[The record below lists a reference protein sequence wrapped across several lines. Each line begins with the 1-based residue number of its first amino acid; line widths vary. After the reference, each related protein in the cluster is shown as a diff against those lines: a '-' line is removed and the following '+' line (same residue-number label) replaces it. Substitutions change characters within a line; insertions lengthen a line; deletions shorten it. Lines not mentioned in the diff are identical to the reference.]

1 MLTWKLALDI
11 KKFYHPKSDLMHLF
25 KSGVARR
32 VSVTLISIF
41 SPIFIFKLL
50 TGLGIS
56 IIASIV
62 LVLFYFLILFIF
74 KIGMMIISEDLS
86 RRVGFKTTIWL
97 SAVPFLL
104 FLPTIINSP
113 KYPILLIF
121 AAAFWGMHAGLYW
134 WGYHGY
140 FIKTG
145 DRKHFG
151 EGIGEANLFE
161 TIASVITPVGGAIIA
176 RYFGFNSLFIF
187 SGFWMILSVAFLGR
201 EHDKKQRRDI
211 DFKEVIKLVIKLKT
225 VSLAYMGLN
234 AEYFLYGTMWPL
246 FIFLFFGKI
255 LSTGAIISLASLIA
269 ALFSVGIGRL
279 SDRKKDRKIIA
290 LGSPLIALS
299 WFFRTLTRHIPM
311 LVLADSIENFGQIM
325 VKVPLNALSYK
336 KAVEAESAKAILFR
350 ETAMTLGSIGA
361 ITILILWIFIGRLIE
376 PNFLIDESFQAIG
389 FIAAVS
395 SLLPLIA
402 IYKHRI

>member
-1 MLTWKLALDI
+1 MLTWKISFDL
-11 KKFYHPKSDLMHLF
+11 KKYYHPKSDLMHLF

-32 VSVTLISIF
+32 VSVTLLSIF

-50 TGLGIS
+50 TGLGFS
-56 IIASIV
+56 MIASIV
-62 LVLFYFLILFIF
+62 LVLIYFLILFIF
-74 KIGMMIISEDLS
+74 KIGTMIISEDLS
-86 RRVGFKTTIWL
+86 RKIGFKTTIWL

-104 FLPTIINSP
+104 FLPTIINSA
-113 KYPILLIF
+113 KYPFLLIF

-140 FIKTG
+140 FVKTG
-145 DRKHFG
+145 DIKHFG
-151 EGIGEANLFE
+151 EGIGEANLLE
-161 TIASVITPVGGAIIA
+161 TIASVITPIGGAFIA
-176 RYFGFNSLFIF
+176 SYFGFNFLFIF
-187 SGFWMILSVAFLGR
+187 SGLWMILSLVFLGR

-211 DFKEVIKLVIKLKT
+211 DIKEVMRLIIKHKT

-246 FIFLFFGKI
+246 YIFLFFGKV

-269 ALFSVGIGRL
+269 ALFSIGIGRL
-279 SDRKKDRKIIA
+279 SDKRKDRTVIS

-299 WFFRTLTRHIPM
+299 WFFRTLTKHVPM
-311 LVLADSIENFGQIM
+311 LILADSIENFGQIM

-350 ETAMTLGSIGA
+350 ETAMTIGSVIAIVILISWLFIGA
-361 ITILILWIFIGRLIE
+361 LVE
-376 PNFLIDESFQAIG
+376 KEFLLNESFQAVG
-389 FIAAVS
+389 FIAAAS

-402 IYKHRI
+402 IYRHRI